1 MSTKSLKE
9 QLDGKPKKQPKASS
23 NKWPLPVMT
32 IVLAVV
38 LILIIVILA
47 VVINRYF
54 KVSKQSVDNLPD
66 LTYSEQAGGTYG
78 TAGTYG
84 SSQYGQDTASNAPG
98 LSSDYGTGSSFQYG
112 TVEGTTYHSAFSG
125 ITFTAPSN
133 WTVRGGASSGQTS
146 ASAVLDLDA
155 SNPSGTMSVKMEYF
169 SLSGG
174 KFNSSS
180 EVLAALKSGI
190 TTTKD
195 NIQVQL
201 GGHEF
206 SGFIFRGKN
215 GNSNAYSELLVADI
229 SGYAVAIQIIAP
241 TTNDLTTIL
250 NMFS

>member
-1 MSTKSLKE
+1 M
-9 QLDGKPKKQPKASS
+9 
-23 NKWPLPVMT
+23 
-32 IVLAVV
+32 
-38 LILIIVILA
+38 
-47 VVINRYF
+47 
-54 KVSKQSVDNLPD
+54 
-66 LTYSEQAGGTYG
+66 
-78 TAGTYG
+78 
-84 SSQYGQDTASNAPG
+84 
-98 LSSDYGTGSSFQYG
+98 
-112 TVEGTTYHSAFSG
+112 
-125 ITFTAPSN
+125 
-133 WTVRGGASSGQTS
+133 
-146 ASAVLDLDA
+146 
-155 SNPSGTMSVKMEYF
+155 KMEYF